1 MTCSSGLGQSG
12 CLPVAVLPQRGGPWV
27 VGRADMRYRDLIP
40 GRLDG
45 RVVGSHIRID
55 GGAVPDV
62 VHFHRVDF
70 QLIYCHRGAVRVVY
84 EDQGPPFVLAPGDC
98 VVQPP
103 TIRHRVL
110 EAEPATEV
118 IEVVS
123 PAAHPTLFDDA
134 TALPT
139 DAVRPRREFGGQ
151 RFHRHQRRDAKWGR
165 GRLRGLTTCDT
176 GIGAATGGVGNAWV
190 SRRDAA
196 VGALATPV
204 RHDAQVL
211 FAFVLA
217 GRLTV
222 QGRGGPPESLR
233 AGDAF
238 VVPPGLPTAYS
249 AFSDDLELLEVS
261 LPGEFATSP
270 AADAGAAP

>member
-1 MTCSSGLGQSG
+1 MTCSSGLGQSRG
-12 CLPVAVLPQRGGPWV
+12 LPPAVLLQRGGPWV

-40 GRLDG
+40 RRLGG
-45 RVVGSHIRID
+45 RVVSSHIRID

-70 QLIYCHRGAVRVVY
+70 QLIYCYRGAVRVVY

-110 EAEPATEV
+110 EAEPETEV

-196 VGALATPV
+196 VGVLGVPV

-217 GRLTV
+217 GHLTV
-222 QGRGGPPESLR
+222 RGRGGPREALS

-238 VVPPGLPTAYS
+238 VVPPGLATTYA

-261 LPGEFATSP
+261 LPGEFSTSRTSDDGP
-270 AADAGAAP
+270 AP